1 MQTKTIISLGA
12 AAVLGLGAVLA
23 ARVYMSTGRDD
34 APAVKETGS
43 TPVVVASQPLARGFK
58 LQGAVL
64 KVAHYPAD
72 AVPQGAFRTIPEA
85 ASGPGGARIALK
97 DIAANE
103 PILADRVSGAGGR
116 SNLASSLGEGMRAVS
131 LRANDVAGVGGFV
144 LPGDRVDV
152 MLTRSQDNNQPET
165 SLTQVLAE
173 NVRVVGVDQSDD
185 QSADKP
191 VVVKAITVEVTP
203 DQAQAITL
211 AQAVGAL
218 SLALRQISDQSP
230 LGRRT
235 MTLADLSRG
244 MGPTPVS
251 SPAAA
256 GPVRASAPRRPPVR
270 RPATT
275 TMPPMSTEVRVTRG
289 VETTG
294 YRVGL

>member
-1 MQTKTIISLGA
+1 MQTKTVISLGA

-23 ARVYMSTGRDD
+23 ARVYMSAGRVD
-34 APAVKETGS
+34 APVVKDTGS
-43 TPVVVASQPLARGFK
+43 TPVVVAAQPLARGFK
-58 LQGAVL
+58 LQSTVL
-64 KVAHYPAD
+64 KVAHYPTD
-72 AVPQGAFRTIPEA
+72 AVPAGAFRSIPEA

-103 PILADRVSGAGGR
+103 PILADRVSGSGGR

-152 MLTRSQDNNQPET
+152 LLTRSKDNNQPET

-185 QSADKP
+185 QGADKP

-211 AQAVGAL
+211 AQAVGAV
-218 SLALRQISDQSP
+218 SLALRQISDQAP

-244 MGPTPVS
+244 MGPTQVNA
-251 SPAAA
+251 PALT
-256 GPVRASAPRRPPVR
+256 PVRAVAPRRPAAPR
-270 RPATT
+270 SASSS
-275 TMPPMSTEVRVTRG
+275 MAPPSTEVRVTRG

>member
-1 MQTKTIISLGA
+1 MQTKTVISLGA

-23 ARVYMSTGRDD
+23 ARVYMGAGRED
-34 APAVKETGS
+34 APAVKEAGS

-58 LQGAVL
+58 LQAAVL
-64 KVAHYPAD
+64 KVARYPAD
-72 AVPQGAFRTIPEA
+72 AVPPGAFSTIPEA
-85 ASGPGGARIALK
+85 ASGAGGARIALK

-191 VVVKAITVEVTP
+191 VVVKAITIEVTP

-218 SLALRQISDQSP
+218 SLALRQISDQAP

-235 MTLADLSRG
+235 MTLADLQRG
-244 MGPTPVS
+244 MGPTAIAT
-251 SPAAA
+251 PAA
-256 GPVRASAPRRPPVR
+256 PVRAFAPRRPAM
-270 RPATT
+270 RPGPARLPNPT
-275 TMPPMSTEVRVTRG
+275 STEVRVTRG